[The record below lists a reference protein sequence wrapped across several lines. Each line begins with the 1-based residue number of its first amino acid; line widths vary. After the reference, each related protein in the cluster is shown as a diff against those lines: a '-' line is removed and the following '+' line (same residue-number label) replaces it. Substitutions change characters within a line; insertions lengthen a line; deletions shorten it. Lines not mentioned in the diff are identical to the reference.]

1 MYRQKA
7 HRTYVMIHLNPEWG
21 VNMKKGGFTR
31 FAPIV
36 LAGVLLLG
44 VGVWK
49 QRYSLLFPRAPL
61 HYGQHVESAT
71 LQDGGERVTLGS
83 GRWDVILIDD
93 SGNGL
98 QLASYLQFLL
108 DSGRYAKSAINPVVL
123 VQNDIPGPV
132 RMDRRRRLHMPIVPI
147 ERHESELIQHGFLF
161 DDNQVVFINPERQ
174 VAFAT
179 SFAKPNDLR
188 QLFDKFIP
196 RAHSLVELRSEPIAA
211 GDEMPAI
218 SLTPVTAGPA
228 ASRPAGPATWIVFGG
243 KCSGCVLS
251 SYTLLFSSLEPQLL
265 HHATASGA
273 PVSLVFSSLI
283 PSIDLRDR
291 LKQLN
296 IRSPAFIA
304 GGPMRGIES
313 DYTRLALSDTDVVV
327 ITTNAENHIV
337 RVVSF
342 ETYVQQTRG

>member
-1 MYRQKA
+1 
-7 HRTYVMIHLNPEWG
+7 
-21 VNMKKGGFTR
+21 MKKGSFTR
-31 FAPIV
+31 FAPIA

-49 QRYSLLFPRAPL
+49 QRYSLLFPRGAL
-61 HYGQHVESAT
+61 HYGQRVESAT
-71 LQDGGERVTLGS
+71 LQEAGERVTLGS
-83 GRWDVILIDD
+83 GRWDVILVDH

-98 QLASYLQFLL
+98 QLASYLQFLM
-108 DSGRYAKSAINPVVL
+108 DSGRYVKSAINPVVL
-123 VQNDIPGPV
+123 VQDDFSAPV
-132 RMDRRRRLHMPIVPI
+132 RMDRQRRLHMPVVPI
-147 ERHESELIQHGFLF
+147 EPHESELIQHGFLF
-161 DDNQVVFINPERQ
+161 DDSQVVFINPDRH
-174 VAFAT
+174 VAFAS

-188 QLFDKFIP
+188 QLFEKFIP
-196 RAHSLVELRSEPIAA
+196 RSHSAVELRSEPIAA

-218 SLTPVTAGPA
+218 TLTPVRA
-228 ASRPAGPATWIVFGG
+228 ASRPAGAATWIVFGG
-243 KCSGCVLS
+243 KCTTCVLS
-251 SYTLLFSSLEPQLL
+251 SYTLLFSSLEPQLRRQ
-265 HHATASGA
+265 ASASGA

-296 IRSPAFIA
+296 IQSPAFIA